1 MQGFIYL
8 ILLWWE
14 CNCSSWASFTRTDD
28 SFTAFH
34 APLGVCVCG
43 WDCTNSD
50 IEDVPF
56 STSVKRDEG
65 EDDIL
70 SEGGRSILPN
80 DGRGSSFV
88 IGGASRSLFN
98 FIFFSFHFN
107 VEQYLSKISQW
118 TLLHLFF
125 FFLSKCVP
133 KPIAPVWH
141 HKGQWYIFQPSPIQ
155 NVQAEG
161 CNTHVFV
168 YYYSIF
174 PSIFYTHFLLH

>member
-1 MQGFIYL
+1 MAPQHTEHRTLAMQGFIYL

-14 CNCSSWASFTRTDD
+14 CNRSSWASFTRTDD

-34 APLGVCVCG
+34 APLGECVCG

-80 DGRGSSFV
+80 DGQGSSFV

-125 FFLSKCVP
+125 FFFKQVCAKTHRPCVTSQRAVIHLP
-133 KPIAPVWH
+133 A
-141 HKGQWYIFQPSPIQ
+141 
-155 NVQAEG
+155 
-161 CNTHVFV
+161 
-168 YYYSIF
+168 
-174 PSIFYTHFLLH
+174 